1 MKDSG
6 GDGDFRVVGYVTY
19 TGGYGFFRG
28 VGCVKGNVGD
38 GDVRGVGRAKDTD
51 SSVRCCSECCCVDL
65 ELSVDWRE
73 GTVCL
78 V

>member
-1 MKDSG
+1 MDTG
-6 GDGDFRVVGYVTY
+6 GDGDVTGVGSVNDTV
-19 TGGYGFFRG
+19 GDGDVRG
-28 VGCVKGNVGD
+28 VGCVNDTVGD
-38 GDVRGVGRAKDTD
+38 DDVRGVGRAKDTD